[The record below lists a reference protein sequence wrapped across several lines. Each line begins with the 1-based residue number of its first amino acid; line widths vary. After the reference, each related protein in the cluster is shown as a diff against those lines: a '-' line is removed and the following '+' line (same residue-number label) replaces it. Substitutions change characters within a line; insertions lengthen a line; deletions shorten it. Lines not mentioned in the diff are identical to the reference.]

1 MATVISMINL
11 KGGVGKTT
19 LTVAMAEFMAAEY
32 GLKVLVV
39 DLDPQTNA
47 TVALI
52 NELEWRKRN
61 IRGQTLLNIFLDH
74 LSKYQVFSLEEAI
87 VHNVSN
93 VNGGIEGLDLLPSSI
108 DLIEVH
114 DEFLQAIP
122 SLPINP
128 LHLLGDV
135 LRTTLSEYDIVLLD
149 CPPDLG
155 LICQNGLMI
164 SDYYI
169 IPTIP
174 DILSTYGIPQIINR
188 IGRLQRENSIS
199 IQPLGLV
206 ISKYRQQSEIHKNQ
220 ANLLKIHAP
229 KAGYRQ
235 VFNTFIPEGNLAA
248 MVMDYT
254 LHFNSLREKYNY
266 SKFYQIYKAL
276 TEEVL
281 SCVQ

>member
-1 MATVISMINL
+1 MATVISLINL

-19 LTVAMAEFMAAEY
+19 LTVAMAEFMAAEF

-52 NELEWRKRN
+52 KEQEWRRRN
-61 IRGQTLLNIFLDH
+61 IRGQTILNIFLDH
-74 LSKYQVFSLEEAI
+74 LNKYPVFSLKEAI
-87 VHNVSN
+87 VHSVSN
-93 VNGGIEGLDLLPSSI
+93 VDGGIEGLDLLPSSI

-114 DEFLQAIP
+114 EGFMQALPFL
-122 SLPINP
+122 SINP
-128 LHLLGDV
+128 LRLLDDI
-135 LRTTLSEYDIVLLD
+135 LRKELSQYDIVLVD

-155 LICQNGLMI
+155 LITQNGLMI

-174 DILSTYGIPQIINR
+174 DILSTFGIPQIVNR
-188 IGRLQRENSIS
+188 IGRLQRENDIP
-199 IQPLGLV
+199 IRPLGLV
-206 ISKYRQQSEIHKNQ
+206 ISKYRQKSEIHRNQ
-220 ANLLKIHAP
+220 ANLLRIRAP

-235 VFNTFIPEGNLAA
+235 VFATFVPEGNLAA
-248 MVMDYT
+248 MVMDSS
-254 LHFNSLREKYNY
+254 LHFKSLRVKYNY
-266 SKFYQIYKAL
+266 SRFYQVYKAL